1 MKNHK
6 IDQTIVNSDTDITT
20 NQIATSDINVYSISK
35 KKDKLNS
42 AFLQLMKES
51 AVDCT
56 LNRADNP
63 DIQCFNI
70 TGTYGSNTTMFDPN
84 LEDDIKLS
92 YQFKEAPEEAPI
104 AAANAAAAPAQQKSI
119 KKQLKKVTINKISID
134 EVDYY
139 VCPKYGSTGMIFN
152 LFIYDATKGTETDF
166 TDLIG
171 SESVIP
177 NGTIKPVGTIT
188 LNPLY
193 ASTSNPF
200 EDPYIRI
207 F

>member
-1 MKNHK
+1 
-6 IDQTIVNSDTDITT
+6 
-20 NQIATSDINVYSISK
+20 
-35 KKDKLNS
+35 
-42 AFLQLMKES
+42 MKES
-51 AVDCT
+51 AVDCN
-56 LNRADNP
+56 LNKADNP

-70 TGTYGSNTTMFDPN
+70 TGTYGSNITMFDPN

-92 YQFKEAPEEAPI
+92 YLFKGAPIEAPVEVAS
-104 AAANAAAAPAQQKSI
+104 AAAPQKSI
-119 KKQLKKVTINKISID
+119 KKQVRKVKIDKISID
-134 EVDYY
+134 DVDYY
-139 VCPKYGSTGMIFN
+139 VCPKYGSMGMMFN

-177 NGTIKPVGTIT
+177 KGTVAPVGTIT
-188 LNPLY
+188 LNPVY